1 MIFSLSRK
9 IEIQKLLGG
18 KSMNSQMNTAMKAVG
33 MSLAVGGAVAMV
45 GSAMKGNST
54 KRKAKKAAKKAVN
67 TFTNL
72 VDNMQ
77 YMMK

>member
-1 MIFSLSRK
+1 
-9 IEIQKLLGG
+9 
-18 KSMNSQMNTAMKAVG
+18 MNSQMNTAMKAVG

-45 GSAMKGNST
+45 GSAMKGKST